1 MDSTAK
7 ADSTELAEYAAMLRR
22 RWWVVVAGAMLG
34 LAIAG
39 AGLVL
44 LPKSYVSTAI
54 VQVTATDPEVPKSN
68 GGKNDFSLE
77 TEAQRLRSTE
87 VTSLVQKRIGA
98 SDSPLA
104 LGRRVQV
111 TVPPN
116 SSVLVIEWAASSSAK
131 ARAGAQAFA
140 EAYLQN
146 RNQKAVQRLQSQAA
160 VLEKQINDVRTK
172 LTTAGATQRRVL
184 TAQINAFSNKL
195 TDLQVAAANV
205 DGGEIITSA
214 SPPAGP
220 SSPDPVKFLPSG
232 LAGGLLLGIILA
244 IMYDRFD
251 RRVRVA
257 GDVERVLD
265 LPVLLSIPQRR
276 GKEELGLLPAR
287 SRSGQNFHE
296 LAHELTA
303 TLGHGNHVI
312 LVTGA
317 APGPGSSIVS
327 VNLAAALA
335 RTGSNVLLVCANLQ
349 SPLAADLLGLHRG
362 AGLSELL
369 LARVELRDVVRR
381 NHALPSLATITPGA
395 DVDLAAEMLQ
405 REQMAR
411 LIGSLR
417 EKARFTVVEAPS
429 TELGADAQALADLS
443 DAALIV
449 VETPR
454 TKYAQIRDG
463 VRRIHRMGAAVLGA
477 VVLPKQDEIAVT
489 TPAPSLPR
497 EPRDMP
503 PRRRDG
509 SAGSGAQLPAP
520 VPAPSAPKE
529 PRRAAAHAARE
540 PGPRRDPLT
549 GEADQPRPRKHA
561 RPAAPDA
568 GPLDDQD
575 KPNDKTITL
584 SKVNLDAFVPPDDSV
599 SPAADT
605 LTDKAAQK
613 VNRPRPP
620 EGGA

>member
-1 MDSTAK
+1 MDSTAR

-22 RWWVVVAGAMLG
+22 RWWVVVAGALLG
-34 LAIAG
+34 LAIAV
-39 AGLVL
+39 AGLFL
-44 LPKSYVSTAI
+44 LPKTYVSTAV
-54 VQVTATDPEVPKSN
+54 VQVTDTDPESRQT
-68 GGKNDFSLE
+68 GKNGTDISLE
-77 TEAQRLRSTE
+77 TEAQRIRSTE
-87 VTSLVQKRIGA
+87 VTALVQKRIG
-98 SDSPLA
+98 STESPLE
-104 LGRRVQV
+104 LGHRVQV
-111 TVPPN
+111 TVPPD
-116 SSVLVIEWAASSSAK
+116 SSVLAIEWTASSAAK

-140 EAYLQN
+140 ESYLQN
-146 RNQKAVQRLQSQAA
+146 RNDKAVKRLQNQAG
-160 VLEKQINDVRTK
+160 VLEKQVNDVRTK
-172 LTTAGATQRRVL
+172 MVTAGATQRKLLGAQL
-184 TAQINAFSNKL
+184 TAFSNKL
-195 TDLQVAAANV
+195 TDLQVAIANV

-214 SPPAGP
+214 SPPPGP
-220 SSPDPVKFLPSG
+220 ASPNPAKFLPSG

-244 IMYDRFD
+244 IMYDRVD

-369 LARVELRDVVRR
+369 LGRVELRDVVRR

-395 DVDLAAEMLQ
+395 DADLAAEMLQ
-405 REQMAR
+405 REQMDR

-417 EKARFTVVEAPS
+417 EKARFTVMEAPS

-454 TKYAQIRDG
+454 TRYAQIRDG
-463 VRRIHRMGAAVLGA
+463 VHRIHRMGAAVLGA
-477 VVLPKQDEIAVT
+477 VVLPKQDGTAVAV
-489 TPAPSLPR
+489 PAPALSR

-509 SAGSGAQLPAP
+509 SAGPAGP
-520 VPAPSAPKE
+520 VASARPGSAM
-529 PRRAAAHAARE
+529 PAAATDSRRSPATAARE
-540 PGPRRDPLT
+540 PGKRRADPLT
-549 GEADQPRPRKHA
+549 GDADLPASRPRKHA
-561 RPAAPDA
+561 RPAQDDA
-568 GPLDDQD
+568 DADDQD
-575 KPNDKTITL
+575 KPNDQTITL
-584 SKVNLDAFVPPDDSV
+584 GKIDLDAFVADDDPA

-605 LTDKAAQK
+605 LTDKSARNL
-613 VNRPRPP
+613 NRP
-620 EGGA
+620 

>member
-1 MDSTAK
+1 MDSTSR

-22 RWWVVVAGAMLG
+22 RWWVVVAGALLG
-34 LAIAG
+34 LAIAV
-39 AGLVL
+39 AGLFL
-44 LPKSYVSTAI
+44 LPKSYVSTAV
-54 VQVTATDPEVPKSN
+54 VQVSPTDPEQRQNNNNKS
-68 GGKNDFSLE
+68 DISLE

-87 VTSLVQKRIGA
+87 VTSLVQKRIG
-98 SDSPLA
+98 SGESPLD

-111 TVPPN
+111 NVPPN
-116 SSVLVIEWAASSSAK
+116 SSVLVIDWAAPSAAK

-146 RNQKAVQRLQSQAA
+146 RNDKTVQRLQTQAA
-160 VLEKQINDVRTK
+160 ALEKQISDVRTK
-172 LTTAGATQRRVL
+172 LATAGATQRRVL
-184 TAQINAFSNKL
+184 AGQMTAFSNKL
-195 TDLQVAAANV
+195 TDIQVAMANV

-214 SPPAGP
+214 SPPPGP
-220 SSPDPVKFLPSG
+220 ASPDPVKFLPSG
-232 LAGGLLLGIILA
+232 LAGGLLLGIVLA
-244 IMYDRFD
+244 ILYDRID

-276 GKEELGLLPAR
+276 GKEGLGLLPAR

-296 LAHELTA
+296 LAHEMTA

-349 SPLAADLLGLHRG
+349 SPLASDLLGLHRG

-369 LARVELRDVVRR
+369 LGRVELRDVVRR

-395 DVDLAAEMLQ
+395 DADLAAEMLQ

-417 EKARFTVVEAPS
+417 EKARFTVIEAPS

-454 TKYAQIRDG
+454 TRYAQIRDG

-477 VVLPKQDEIAVT
+477 VVLPRQDETAVA
-489 TPAPSLPR
+489 APPPTLPR

-509 SAGSGAQLPAP
+509 SAGPAAP
-520 VPAPSAPKE
+520 PLSPPASPPGSKE
-529 PRRAAAHAARE
+529 PRRAAAPAARE
-540 PGPRRDPLT
+540 PGPRRDPL
-549 GEADQPRPRKHA
+549 GEPEGQRQRKHA
-561 RPAAPDA
+561 RPPAPDA
-568 GPLDDQD
+568 SEGGGQD

-584 SKVNLDAFVPPDDSV
+584 GAINLDAFASPDEDAV

-605 LTDKAAQK
+605 LTDKTAK
-613 VNRPRPP
+613 KLNRP
-620 EGGA
+620 